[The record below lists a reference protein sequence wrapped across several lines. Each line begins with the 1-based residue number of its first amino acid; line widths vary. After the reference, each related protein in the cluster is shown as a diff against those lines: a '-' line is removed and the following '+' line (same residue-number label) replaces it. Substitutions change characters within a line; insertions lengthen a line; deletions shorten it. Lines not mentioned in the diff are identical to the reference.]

1 MSEDF
6 EAMKRR
12 LRDQGLIT
20 AAGRLTDQGKEYTDQ
35 LIIELR
41 RATAAGNSG
50 GKRIKWRW
58 KYQGAK

>member
-1 MSEDF
+1 
-6 EAMKRR
+6 MKRR